1 MANQLT
7 SAPGHPNIERSPV
20 SAHLGRMFQ
29 LLESVLVASAPIKIS
44 DLADRVEI
52 PKPTVHR
59 LVANMIAEGLLRTDP
74 GMLADEGGLDGF
86 FVGRWV
92 RE

>member
-20 SAHLGRMFQ
+20 SAHLGRVFQ
-29 LLESVLVASAPIKIS
+29 LLEIVLAASAPIRIS

-59 LVANMIAEGLLRTDP
+59 LVANMIAEGLLRTDTICRRRHCALFWC
-74 GMLADEGGLDGF
+74 G
-86 FVGRWV
+86 
-92 RE
+92 